1 MMKSNT
7 EFINTSNND
16 NAPSR
21 VKYTISIEAN
31 DFETNRDDVNSLE
44 ANDNAQKVP
53 ILTKHRNILES
64 LEAKN
69 IEIHSHCRDGFCG
82 VCRVTLI
89 SGEIHYPNGEPLA
102 YVGDNEILP
111 CCCIAKSN
119 LVLKLD

>member
-69 IEIHSHCRDGFCG
+69 IVIHSHCRYGF
-82 VCRVTLI
+82 
-89 SGEIHYPNGEPLA
+89 
-102 YVGDNEILP
+102 
-111 CCCIAKSN
+111 
-119 LVLKLD
+119 